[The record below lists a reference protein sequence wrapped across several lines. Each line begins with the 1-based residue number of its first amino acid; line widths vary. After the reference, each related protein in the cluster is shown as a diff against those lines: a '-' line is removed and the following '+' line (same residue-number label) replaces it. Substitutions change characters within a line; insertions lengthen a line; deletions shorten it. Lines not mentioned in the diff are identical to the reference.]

1 MSIGGPSALG
11 TLLVQRLDAVLGTTL
26 SQQANI
32 VSGARPDAVTQ
43 PDNPSWLGAAENEM
57 LRHPREAVDQAK
69 GQAGQQSPLDK
80 SRLGANR
87 PDSNLAYSSTAT
99 DSTPSAPTTL
109 GYAARTILALLNTF
123 PEQAPAMMGKAPL
136 ANPEPTAANSQTA
149 GAPPPGTRADTAS
162 ASPANAAST
171 APAAAATAGA
181 GMTRGAGEAGNAGIP
196 ARVFVQAL
204 SQALQSS
211 GLFYESHL
219 SDLSFG
225 QRSVDS
231 LLPEPQAQL
240 ARAAPGHAQPDT
252 SAYQPSTAG
261 ATARDADASLA
272 GAPAARS
279 DPSAAGAQAQTT
291 SSAASSAQT
300 AQLAGLHPDTHLL
313 VRQQLE
319 VLANQ
324 AFIWRGEAW
333 PNTPMQWEIRRQA
346 DSPDT
351 PEADNHWATRLNL
364 TLPRLGNVEARLSL
378 AGQQLV
384 MHLVAPESAD
394 QLSEQSAEL
403 RSRLLG
409 GGLQLSRLSIA
420 QTESA
425 SAASEEIIP

>member
-32 VSGARPDAVTQ
+32 VSGARPDAVAQ

-80 SRLGANR
+80 SRLGASR
-87 PDSNLAYSSTAT
+87 PEADLTYSSTAT

-109 GYAARTILALLNTF
+109 GYAARTILALLNSF
-123 PEQAPAMMGKAPL
+123 PEHAPAMTGKAPL
-136 ANPEPTAANSQTA
+136 ANPANPEPTAVNAQAAHASPSSA
-149 GAPPPGTRADTAS
+149 GAGAMPAM
-162 ASPANAAST
+162 PANAA
-171 APAAAATAGA
+171 PAAAGLNIAHGP
-181 GMTRGAGEAGNAGIP
+181 EAASAGIP

-204 SQALQSS
+204 SQTLQSS

-219 SDLSFG
+219 GDLSFG
-225 QRSVDS
+225 QRSADS
-231 LLPEPQAQL
+231 LLTEPQAQL
-240 ARAAPGHAQPDT
+240 TRAASGHAQPDA
-252 SAYQPSTAG
+252 SAHQPPAASTP
-261 ATARDADASLA
+261 ARDPDAA
-272 GAPAARS
+272 GNPIARN
-279 DPSAAGAQAQTT
+279 DPPAAGAQAQTT
-291 SSAASSAQT
+291 SSAASSAQSG
-300 AQLAGLHPDTHLL
+300 QLAGLHPDTHLL

-324 AFIWRGEAW
+324 TFIWRGEAW
-333 PNTPMQWEIRRQA
+333 PNAPMQWEIRREA
-346 DSPDT
+346 KSPDT

-364 TLPRLGNVEARLSL
+364 TLPSLGNVEARLSL

-384 MHLVAPESAD
+384 MHLVAPDAAD

-409 GGLQLSRLSIA
+409 SGLQLSRLSIA
-420 QTESA
+420 QAESA
-425 SAASEEIIP
+425 SPASEEVIP